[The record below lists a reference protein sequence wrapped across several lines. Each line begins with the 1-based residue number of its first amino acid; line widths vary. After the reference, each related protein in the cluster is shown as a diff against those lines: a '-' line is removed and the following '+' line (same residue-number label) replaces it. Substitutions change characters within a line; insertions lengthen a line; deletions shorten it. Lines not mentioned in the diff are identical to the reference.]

1 MTRTHIASVAQLVER
16 PPCERDVAQG
26 NLMGVPVFIKQLGSQ
41 PMAYAV
47 TTPGQVGLTG
57 TEESITIKP
66 FVDRAGADPE
76 QWPEHL
82 RVQELPQ

>member
-1 MTRTHIASVAQLVER
+1 MAKIPLPLARYIASVYKPQE
-16 PPCERDVAQG
+16 VAQG